1 MATPS
6 CCGGPS
12 TGARTWTHAT
22 GCAPG
27 NASGENAPARIAH
40 GAGGFGAGVA
50 YVRWSRAG
58 EQSKSH
64 PPRPPPNPETLDARM
79 RHALARGWN
88 THANPRRPPQ
98 RYTRV
103 HHMRSSGPLSNPAH
117 RLARGRSGHFGGFHG
132 PLTLWG
138 CGGCFLQCGMTG
150 LIIAADAGH
159 SEVVECLLEHRAD
172 VNYLWVRSPPD
183 THHAPRRSYRYST
196 RVRTPRG
203 CGKRECKGHRM
214 AAGGW
219 RLSCGGA
226 AVGSLVD

>member
-98 RYTRV
+98 LYTRV

-138 CGGCFLQCGMTG
+138 CGTVWDDGADHRCGRRPQRGGRMP
-150 LIIAADAGH
+150 A
-159 SEVVECLLEHRAD
+159 RAQSGRQ
-172 VNYLWVRSPPD
+172 LPMGAQP
-183 THHAPRRSYRYST
+183 ARY
-196 RVRTPRG
+196 TPRAKTELPIFHPRPYAAG
-203 CGKRECKGHRM
+203 VRQARMQRASNGRGRM
-214 AAGGW
+214 AIELRWGCCWLTG
-219 RLSCGGA
+219 
-226 AVGSLVD
+226 